1 MPELGLIEISTVI
14 GSVVGI
20 ASFIFAIIFFAA
32 GRQRRALSYRISST
46 PLVTDEMTSIPN
58 LEVFY
63 LRQPVENLTS
73 TTIIFTNIGNQ
84 LLDMQSFA
92 EKQPLCLTASGHFFQ
107 GQSAVNASADN
118 PNSTPSLSTID
129 ARTQK
134 VAFDFLAPK
143 KSFQLT
149 LLHDGKL
156 SVSGDIK
163 GGMLVDE
170 GGVVIRSSPP
180 GLLVQ
185 IATGVCFF
193 SIFTAAMFLLVGIT
207 ENNFFCCVFSL
218 ACALLSVFTCIP
230 PLIYISE
237 YRSPKPLK

>member
-1 MPELGLIEISTVI
+1 MPELGTMEIITII
-14 GSVVGI
+14 GFVVGI
-20 ASFIFAIIFFAA
+20 ASLILAIIFFAA

-63 LRQPVENLTS
+63 RRQPVENLTS

-92 EKQPLCLTASGHFFQ
+92 EKQPLCLTTSGHFFQ

-134 VAFDFLAPK
+134 VAFDFLDPK

-156 SVSGDIK
+156 SVSGNIK
-163 GGMLVDE
+163 GGVLVDE

-185 IATGVCFF
+185 IATGVCFLSICMAAVSLVFAIVEEIPPLYLVSLALITF
-193 SIFTAAMFLLVGIT
+193 SIFAHF
-207 ENNFFCCVFSL
+207 
-218 ACALLSVFTCIP
+218 P

-237 YRSPKPLK
+237 YRAPKPLK